1 MKKQIAVNTKFFTR
15 TQAKGEMAHVK
26 REFENDKNVIDEKLT
41 KNNFGNKDG
50 YINKNYTEALLV
62 MSDKTKN
69 TLIDSVLVLPVDQL
83 EQVKKDHPKDWK
95 KKIHES
101 IMSMMSEMESEM
113 GFKPLGYK
121 MHLDEGKERNDGTI
135 KLNPHAHLLF
145 ANVCVKDVE
154 ITKTKKITQKD
165 ENGKAMRDPE
175 KPSKWLFERDKEG
188 NAKTEE
194 VKVQLNGK
202 APLSHYQQRGD
213 GSVWSKQQDIAA
225 KHLEHLGFERGTP
238 KSVTKASHKD
248 KAQWVESKLKAK
260 ELEVAE
266 LTAKLKSLKDHE
278 KVIQDRVPEFLKL
291 TREQHNHLRN
301 NEEEAF
307 KATLKPFVELL
318 GDMPKEIQ
326 EECLEE
332 LKNEE
337 IGFSDSWQLAM
348 LMDRNDKLKK
358 ARLEQPS
365 QKPAT
370 SSKPRMGR

>member
-1 MKKQIAVNTKFFTR
+1 
-15 TQAKGEMAHVK
+15 
-26 REFENDKNVIDEKLT
+26 
-41 KNNFGNKDG
+41 
-50 YINKNYTEALLV
+50 
-62 MSDKTKN
+62 
-69 TLIDSVLVLPVDQL
+69 
-83 EQVKKDHPKDWK
+83 
-95 KKIHES
+95 
-101 IMSMMSEMESEM
+101 
-113 GFKPLGYK
+113 
-121 MHLDEGKERNDGTI
+121 
-135 KLNPHAHLLF
+135 
-145 ANVCVKDVE
+145 
-154 ITKTKKITQKD
+154 
-165 ENGKAMRDPE
+165 
-175 KPSKWLFERDKEG
+175 
-188 NAKTEE
+188 
-194 VKVQLNGK
+194 
-202 APLSHYQQRGD
+202 
-213 GSVWSKQQDIAA
+213 
-225 KHLEHLGFERGTP
+225 
-238 KSVTKASHKD
+238 VTKASHKD

-301 NEEEAF
+301 EDEEAF